1 MDDSK
6 ESPIFK
12 ARATHQ
18 TLWESLAGNREKE
31 VRAACGTKRES
42 GAAKWSSSKFSN
54 TASELV
60 PLWSPG
66 RMSVA
71 LGSRA

>member
-54 TASELV
+54 CFGAGPFVVTRKDVS
-60 PLWSPG
+60 ST
-66 RMSVA
+66 RQ
-71 LGSRA
+71 